1 MIFTKSTKFHIIL
14 ISLFMKA
21 LACNKDEDG
30 KEPETSNCD
39 NVTCLNGGECVDGT
53 CDCPPG
59 YIGTDKN

>member
-1 MIFTKSTKFHIIL
+1 
-14 ISLFMKA
+14 MKA